1 LKKPSYLK
9 RAFFYVC
16 SMEKMYQLFLSASGV
31 CTDTR
36 AIEKDCLF
44 IALKG
49 ANFNGNTFAEEAL
62 KVGAKYAIVD
72 EKEYQT
78 NENILLVDDA
88 LKFLQELALHHRRQ
102 FVIPIIGITGSNG
115 KTTNKELMAAVLQ
128 KKYNTH
134 FTFGNLNN
142 HIGVPLT
149 LLKLKKEHE
158 ITIIEMGANKFRD
171 IEELCNI
178 TEPNY
183 GIITNI
189 GKAHL
194 DGFGGVAGV
203 LKTKKELFDA
213 VEKSKGTLIYNADD
227 KVVSGIVPPS
237 TTNYSFSKNDS
248 ASLING
254 SLIGLTPFVK
264 LKWSVE
270 GYESPE
276 INTNL
281 VGEYNFYNF
290 LAAIA
295 FGVLFDVPNDDI
307 NNALSE
313 YVPSNNRS
321 QVQKTTLNTLI
332 VDCYNA
338 NPSSMRS
345 ALTSFSQIDHDNKIA
360 ILGDMRELGD
370 DEISEHRDI
379 IELLEELSLDAI
391 LVGGIFDDMDSTY
404 LSFPNVEDLNE
415 YLQTEIIKE
424 ALIILKGSRG
434 IQLEKAIY
442 NL

>member
-1 LKKPSYLK
+1 
-9 RAFFYVC
+9 
-16 SMEKMYQLFLSASGV
+16 MEKMYHLFLSTSGV

-49 ANFNGNTFAEEAL
+49 TNFNGNTFSEEAL

-78 NENILLVDDA
+78 NENIILVDDA
-88 LKFLQELALHHRRQ
+88 LKFLQDLALYHRRQ
-102 FVIPIIGITGSNG
+102 FSIPVIGITGSNG

-128 KKYNTH
+128 KKYKTH
-134 FTFGNLNN
+134 FTYGNLNN

-149 LLKLKKEHE
+149 LRKLKKEHE
-158 ITIIEMGANKFRD
+158 IAIIEMGANKYKD
-171 IEELCNI
+171 IEELCDI
-178 TEPNY
+178 AEPNY

-194 DGFGGVAGV
+194 EGLGGFEGV
-203 LKTKKELFDA
+203 LRTKKELFDA

-227 KVVSGIVPPS
+227 SVISGIVPSS
-237 TTNYSFSKNDS
+237 TTNYSFSKNVS
-248 ASLING
+248 TSFIIGNLIE
-254 SLIGLTPFVK
+254 LTPFVK

-276 INTNL
+276 ITTNL
-281 VGEYNFYNF
+281 VGEYNCYNF

-307 NNALSE
+307 NIALSK

-321 QVQKTTLNTLI
+321 QVLKTTLNTLI

-345 ALTSFSQIDHDNKIA
+345 ALTSFSQIDHNKKIA
-360 ILGDMRELGD
+360 VLGDMRELGD
-370 DEISEHRDI
+370 DEIPEHQDI

-391 LVGGIFDDMDSTY
+391 LVGGIFDDMNSTY
-404 LSFPNVEDLNE
+404 LSFTSVEDLNE
-415 YLQTEIIKE
+415 YLQTEIIKGTMI
-424 ALIILKGSRG
+424 LLKGSRG

>member
-1 LKKPSYLK
+1 
-9 RAFFYVC
+9 
-16 SMEKMYQLFLSASGV
+16 MYHLFLSTSGV

-49 ANFNGNTFAEEAL
+49 TNFNGNTFSEEAL

-78 NENILLVDDA
+78 NENIILVDDA
-88 LKFLQELALHHRRQ
+88 LKFLQDLALYHRRQ
-102 FVIPIIGITGSNG
+102 FSIPVIGITGSNG

-128 KKYNTH
+128 KKYKTH
-134 FTFGNLNN
+134 FTYGNLNN

-158 ITIIEMGANKFRD
+158 IAIIEMGANKYKD
-171 IEELCNI
+171 IEELCDI
-178 TEPNY
+178 AEPNY

-194 DGFGGVAGV
+194 EGLGGFEGV
-203 LKTKKELFDA
+203 LRTKKELFDA

-227 KVVSGIVPPS
+227 SVISGIVPSS
-237 TTNYSFSKNDS
+237 TTNYSFSKNVS
-248 ASLING
+248 TSFIIGNLIE
-254 SLIGLTPFVK
+254 LTPFVK

-276 INTNL
+276 ITTNL

-307 NNALSE
+307 NIALSK

-321 QVQKTTLNTLI
+321 QVLKTTLNTLI

-345 ALTSFSQIDHDNKIA
+345 ALTSFSQIDHNKKIA
-360 ILGDMRELGD
+360 VLGDMRELGD
-370 DEISEHRDI
+370 DEIPEHQDI

-391 LVGGIFDDMDSTY
+391 LVGGIFDDMNSTY
-404 LSFPNVEDLNE
+404 LSFPSVEDLNE
-415 YLQTEIIKE
+415 YLQTEIIKGTMI
-424 ALIILKGSRG
+424 LLKGSRG

>member
-1 LKKPSYLK
+1 
-9 RAFFYVC
+9 
-16 SMEKMYQLFLSASGV
+16 MEKMYHLFLSTSGV

-49 ANFNGNTFAEEAL
+49 TNFNGNTFSEEAL

-78 NENILLVDDA
+78 NENIILVDDA
-88 LKFLQELALHHRRQ
+88 LKFLQDLALYHRRQ
-102 FVIPIIGITGSNG
+102 FSIPVIGITGSNG

-128 KKYNTH
+128 KKYKTH
-134 FTFGNLNN
+134 FTYGNLNN

-158 ITIIEMGANKFRD
+158 IAIIEMGANKYKD
-171 IEELCNI
+171 IEELCDI
-178 TEPNY
+178 AEPNY

-194 DGFGGVAGV
+194 EGLGGFEGV
-203 LKTKKELFDA
+203 LRTKKELFDA

-227 KVVSGIVPPS
+227 SVISGIVPSS
-237 TTNYSFSKNDS
+237 TTNYSFSKNVS
-248 ASLING
+248 TSFIIGNLIE
-254 SLIGLTPFVK
+254 LTPFVK

-276 INTNL
+276 ITTNL

-307 NNALSE
+307 NIALSK

-321 QVQKTTLNTLI
+321 QVLKTTLNTLI

-345 ALTSFSQIDHDNKIA
+345 ALTSFSQIDHNKKIA
-360 ILGDMRELGD
+360 VLGDMRELGD
-370 DEISEHRDI
+370 DEIPEHQDI

-391 LVGGIFDDMDSTY
+391 LVGGIFDDMNSTY
-404 LSFPNVEDLNE
+404 LSFPSVEDLNE
-415 YLQTEIIKE
+415 YLQTEIIKGTMI
-424 ALIILKGSRG
+424 LLKGSRG